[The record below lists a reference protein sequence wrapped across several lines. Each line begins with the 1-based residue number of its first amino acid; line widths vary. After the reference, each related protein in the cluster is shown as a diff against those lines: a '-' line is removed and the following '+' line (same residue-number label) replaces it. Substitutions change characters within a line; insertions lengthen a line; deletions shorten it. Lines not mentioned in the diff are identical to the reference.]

1 MQDNKVI
8 KKKKVD
14 KELTLKVTKN
24 EMSERIFVEF
34 RTDDGKI
41 VLQKS
46 FQDNYSGAAAA
57 EEFSKS
63 IKNLKDLRNYFGM
76 K

>member
-1 MQDNKVI
+1 MQDNKVL
-8 KKKKVD
+8 KKKKLD
-14 KELTLKVTKN
+14 KELTLKITKN

-34 RTDDGKI
+34 RSDDGKL

-46 FQDNYSGAAAA
+46 FQDNYSGVAQA

-63 IKNLKDLRNYFGM
+63 IKSLKDLRNYFGM